1 MVHRPRDD
9 MEELLHGLK
18 AAAEP
23 TRLRIL
29 STCAHG
35 ELTVSDLVRILG
47 QSQPR
52 VSRHLRLLVEAGLL
66 ERNQEGNWA
75 WYRLAERGTN
85 NELARLLIDLIP
97 PEDPVQALDLK
108 RLEDI
113 KAARAREAEAYFRRN
128 AAQWSEIRALHAD
141 MGDVDEALRR
151 LLERSP
157 VRELLDIG
165 TGTGRVLELA
175 APHVGSAIGIDL
187 SRDMLAVARAN
198 IDRAGLRN
206 CQVRHAD
213 MYQLPFED
221 GRFDAVALHLVLHY
235 AEQPGRVVAEATRV
249 LAPGGQM
256 VVVDFAPHAM
266 TPLIDEHAHRWPG
279 FSNADMRRYLRDA
292 GLTADEDI
300 RLEGSPLTV
309 CLWAA
314 HRPGARR
321 GRAAAAG
328 RPATLAEATP

>member
-1 MVHRPRDD
+1 MDD
-9 MEELLHGLK
+9 LLHGLK

-29 STCAHG
+29 SLCAHG

-75 WYRLAERGTN
+75 WYRLAERTGN
-85 NELARLLIDLIP
+85 NDLARLLINLIP
-97 PEDPVQALDLK
+97 EEDPIQLLDLK

-113 KAARAREAEAYFRRN
+113 KAERAREAEAYFRRN
-128 AAQWSEIRALHAD
+128 AAQWSEIRALHAE
-141 MGDVDEALRR
+141 MEDVDEALRR
-151 LLERSP
+151 LIERAP

-175 APHVGSAIGIDL
+175 APNVDSAVGVDL
-187 SRDMLAVARAN
+187 SREMLSVARASL
-198 IDRAGLRN
+198 DKAGLRN

-221 GRFDAVALHLVLHY
+221 GRFDAVTLHLVLHY
-235 AEQPGRVVAEATRV
+235 AEQPARVIAEAARV
-249 LAPGGQM
+249 LAPGGHM
-256 VVVDFAPHAM
+256 VVVDFAPHNM
-266 TPLIDEHAHRWPG
+266 TAVIDDHAHRWPG
-279 FSNADMRRYLRDA
+279 FSNADMRRYLRGA
-292 GLTADEDI
+292 GMVAEDTI
-300 RLEGSPLTV
+300 RLPGSPLTV

-314 HRPGARR
+314 HRAGVRKSRASTRR
-321 GRAAAAG
+321 K
-328 RPATLAEATP
+328 PAPLVEATT